1 MNPIYVTKVDP
12 AGEWHGIA
20 VDIGREL
27 AKQLGAPFEP
37 IGYKSVPELLK
48 AAKTGERDVAFV
60 ALNPARSADWDFTAA
75 YLEVDN
81 TYLVL
86 AGSPIRSVGDADR
99 PGTGSR

>member
-1 MNPIYVTKVDP
+1 
-12 AGEWHGIA
+12 
-20 VDIGREL
+20 
-27 AKQLGAPFEP
+27 
-37 IGYKSVPELLK
+37 LLK